1 MNRGV
6 WLGGLFLSLCG
17 WTCQAGA
24 QEVIW
29 RPASRPSEPPP
40 AARLQVLPAAG
51 ASLGRPLPA
60 GRTEAAAVIAASYNP
75 AAAPKPV
82 PRQWPDGLDGLEPAA
97 PADDPLESS
106 GFAAERWVQPAVFT
120 GEPISVAPKPGPAP
134 DESAPAADQ
143 TGPVLAPPQP
153 DVVAAPPN
161 EPAQPFPEQESWT
174 PHFYVRG
181 EYLLWAVKKDSVP
194 PLVTTST
201 NPFDFGILGRPT
213 TQVLFGGDG
222 IDGGT
227 RSGARFTAGLYL
239 DDCDDKAIEVSGFFL
254 GNKTQTFDANSAQFP
269 VIARPF
275 FSLNRNMEFSQLT
288 AFDNLATGNLQERNT
303 SDLWGAEANLRCC
316 LCCGQY
322 CPDDCDDWAGLHY
335 RVDGLAGFRYLDLQE
350 DLSITENIRN
360 FPSPQNQLMNLGLM
374 VFDDFATRNQFYGG
388 QVGLDATVDSGPWSL
403 NVTGK
408 LALGDTA
415 QEVRINGGQLV
426 TNLNGT
432 VTPARGGLLALSSN
446 IGTFHGNS
454 FSVVPEV
461 NTTLSYHIN
470 EHWRLFAGYD
480 LLYWTNVVRPGQ
492 QIDRTVDETL
502 IPNFEPPGTVAPAGQ
517 NRPAV
522 LFQRSDIWA
531 QGLNL
536 GLEFRY

>member
-1 MNRGV
+1 MPGASPGSH
-6 WLGGLFLSLCG
+6 LAAGL
-17 WTCQAGA
+17 Q
-24 QEVIW
+24 
-29 RPASRPSEPPP
+29 RPSDPPP
-40 AARLQVLPAAG
+40 PPRLQALRAAAG
-51 ASLGRPLPA
+51 VPSLGRPLPA
-60 GRTEAAAVIAASYNP
+60 GRTDAPASGVIAASYNP
-75 AAAPKPV
+75 GAAPKPV
-82 PRQWPDGLDGLEPAA
+82 QRQWPDGLDGLDPV
-97 PADDPLESS
+97 PSADAPLESS
-106 GFAAERWVQPAVFT
+106 GFAAEHWVQPATFT
-120 GEPISVAPKPGPAP
+120 GEPIPVAPKPGPAP
-134 DESAPAADQ
+134 GDSLPAVDEV
-143 TGPVLAPPQP
+143 GPVLSPLPPGA
-153 DVVAAPPN
+153 VVVPASG
-161 EPAQPFPEQESWT
+161 PAQPFPDQESWA

-181 EYLLWAVKKDSVP
+181 EYLLWKVKKDSVP

-213 TQVLFGGDG
+213 TEILFGGDG
-222 IDGGT
+222 INGDT
-227 RSGARFTAGLYL
+227 RSGARFTAGLFL

-288 AFDNLATGNLQERNT
+288 AFDNNATGSLHEQNT

-316 LCCGQY
+316 LCCGQH
-322 CPDDCDDWAGLHY
+322 CPDDCDGWAGLHY
-335 RVDGLAGFRYLDLQE
+335 RVDGLAGFRYLDLRE
-350 DLSITENIRN
+350 DLSITENVRN
-360 FPSPQNQLMNLGLM
+360 FPNAQNQLTNLGLI
-374 VFDDFATRNQFYGG
+374 VVDDFATHNQFYGG

-408 LALGDTA
+408 VALGDTA
-415 QEVRINGGQLV
+415 QEVRINGSQLV

-432 VTPARGGLLALSSN
+432 TSTAVGGLLALSSN
-446 IGTFHGNS
+446 IGTFHKNA

-480 LLYWTNVVRPGQ
+480 LLYWTNVLRPGH
-492 QIDRTVDETL
+492 QIDTTLDETL

-522 LFQRSDIWA
+522 PFQRSDIWA